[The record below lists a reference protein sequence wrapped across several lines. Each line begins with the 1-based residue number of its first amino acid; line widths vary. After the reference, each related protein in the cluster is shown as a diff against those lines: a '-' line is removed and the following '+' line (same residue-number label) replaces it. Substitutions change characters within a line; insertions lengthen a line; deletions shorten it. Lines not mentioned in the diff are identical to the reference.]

1 MNENESL
8 WAIYLGGERGVQR
21 LTNHERANNLL
32 IEDDRL
38 TSAVPAVAYQSLTLN
53 QTQQERIAEHQS
65 ILEEDAMARDERG
78 KKGKLAESVNAKLLR
93 LSSEG
98 AGSYKIPKRR
108 RSRSWSRGRR
118 SRSRSKGRRN
128 RSSSRS
134 SSRSRSRG
142 RRSRTRSRSRRRR
155 TRSRSPDSSTA
166 KIKRKFQEDRPNR
179 RWTKKYDAPLPKTIL
194 DLCEEEECRI
204 CGIVITSM
212 LVCEQHYD
220 GAKHNRKIAVELEK
234 FHQENPNEPMP
245 KRIKKGGG
253 PTPTITGQTESF
265 LAELAGTMDLPLTPR
280 QQEQR
285 ELWEPPLA
293 PEVLA
298 LIKEDE
304 CGICDKLQLSSE
316 VVAHGHYHGRKHEKR
331 LLKMLAD
338 KGGKV
343 PKKKGCIVA
352 ENTAWQQSMMSPLR
366 CELCKVDFT
375 GPACASL
382 HYAGAKHQKRLNTAN
397 RMAEFNIEVE
407 QEEVQPPPVEDRTF
421 GIGTAFNQLSEADKE
436 RMEEV
441 GKIEAMLAQAKSEA
455 TVAQGRQPAA
465 ALWGGLTEQDV
476 ELYTEGTM
484 ISPFYCTVCNI
495 DCENQGSLDAH
506 YRGKPHAKKVK
517 AKENEDVPGLYCDI
531 CQISCASPDNMKM
544 HLVSKKHQKNSRG
557 NGVARDLGLF
567 SCEICGVGCS
577 DQCALDAHM
586 SGQKHARVALKLA
599 RANTDFYAKN

>member
-1 MNENESL
+1 
-8 WAIYLGGERGVQR
+8 
-21 LTNHERANNLL
+21 
-32 IEDDRL
+32 
-38 TSAVPAVAYQSLTLN
+38 
-53 QTQQERIAEHQS
+53 
-65 ILEEDAMARDERG
+65 
-78 KKGKLAESVNAKLLR
+78 
-93 LSSEG
+93 
-98 AGSYKIPKRR
+98 
-108 RSRSWSRGRR
+108 
-118 SRSRSKGRRN
+118 
-128 RSSSRS
+128 
-134 SSRSRSRG
+134 
-142 RRSRTRSRSRRRR
+142 
-155 TRSRSPDSSTA
+155 
-166 KIKRKFQEDRPNR
+166 
-179 RWTKKYDAPLPKTIL
+179 
-194 DLCEEEECRI
+194 
-204 CGIVITSM
+204 M

-234 FHQENPNEPMP
+234 FHQARGSLFHSFSLYFNSLLAILILSFQFQRKQFSFLCAQENPNEPMP

-265 LAELAGTMDLPLTPR
+265 LAELAGTIDLPLTPR

-285 ELWEPPLA
+285 ELWDPPLA

-506 YRGKPHAKKVK
+506 YRGKPHAKKVTF
-517 AKENEDVPGLYCDI
+517 NEAECFDSI
-531 CQISCASPDNMKM
+531 
-544 HLVSKKHQKNSRG
+544 
-557 NGVARDLGLF
+557 
-567 SCEICGVGCS
+567 
-577 DQCALDAHM
+577 
-586 SGQKHARVALKLA
+586 
-599 RANTDFYAKN
+599 

>member
-1 MNENESL
+1 
-8 WAIYLGGERGVQR
+8 
-21 LTNHERANNLL
+21 
-32 IEDDRL
+32 
-38 TSAVPAVAYQSLTLN
+38 
-53 QTQQERIAEHQS
+53 
-65 ILEEDAMARDERG
+65 MARDERRE

-98 AGSYKIPKRR
+98 PGKYKIPKRR
-108 RSRSWSRGRR
+108 RSRSTSRGRR
-118 SRSRSKGRRN
+118 SRSRGRKN
-128 RSSSRS
+128 RSSSRSSS

-166 KIKRKFQEDRPNR
+166 RIKKKFQEDRPNR
-179 RWTKKYDAPLPKTIL
+179 RWTKKYDLPLPKTIL
-194 DLCEEEECRI
+194 DLCEEEECRV

-220 GAKHNRKIAVELEK
+220 GAKHNKKIAVELEK
-234 FHQENPNEPMP
+234 FHQANPNEPMP
-245 KRIKKGGG
+245 KRKKGG

-265 LAELAGTMDLPLTPR
+265 LASLAGTMDLPFTPR

-293 PEVLA
+293 PEILA

-304 CGICDKLQLSSE
+304 CGVCDNLQLSSE
-316 VVAHGHYHGRKHEKR
+316 VCAHAHYHGKKHEKR

-352 ENTAWQQSMMSPLR
+352 AESSAWLQSMMSPFR

-375 GPACASL
+375 GAACASL

-407 QEEVQPPPVEDRTF
+407 QEEQQPPVEEDRTF
-421 GIGTAFNQLSEADKE
+421 GIGTAFNQLSEVDKE

-441 GKIEAMLAQAKSEA
+441 GKIEAMLAQAKSE
-455 TVAQGRQPAA
+455 TVVAQGRQPAA
-465 ALWGGLTEQDV
+465 ALWGGLTEQDI
-476 ELYTEGTM
+476 ELYNEESV
-484 ISPFYCTVCNI
+484 ISPFYCTLC
-495 DCENQGSLDAH
+495 SLDCQNRGAFEMH
-506 YRGKPHAKKVK
+506 NRGKPHAKKVK
-517 AKENEDVPGLYCDI
+517 AKEADEG
-531 CQISCASPDNMKM
+531 A
-544 HLVSKKHQKNSRG
+544 
-557 NGVARDLGLF
+557 
-567 SCEICGVGCS
+567 
-577 DQCALDAHM
+577 
-586 SGQKHARVALKLA
+586 
-599 RANTDFYAKN
+599 

>member
-1 MNENESL
+1 
-8 WAIYLGGERGVQR
+8 
-21 LTNHERANNLL
+21 
-32 IEDDRL
+32 
-38 TSAVPAVAYQSLTLN
+38 
-53 QTQQERIAEHQS
+53 
-65 ILEEDAMARDERG
+65 MARDERRE

-98 AGSYKIPKRR
+98 PGKYKIPKRR
-108 RSRSWSRGRR
+108 RSRSTSRGRR
-118 SRSRSKGRRN
+118 SRSRGRKN
-128 RSSSRS
+128 RSSSRSSS

-155 TRSRSPDSSTA
+155 TRSRSPDSTTA
-166 KIKRKFQEDRPNR
+166 KIKKKFQEDRPNR
-179 RWTKKYDAPLPKTIL
+179 RWTKKYDLPLPKTIL

-234 FHQENPNEPMP
+234 FHQANPNEPMP
-245 KRIKKGGG
+245 KRKKNM

-265 LAELAGTMDLPLTPR
+265 LAELAGTIDLPLTPR

-285 ELWEPPLA
+285 ELWDPPLA

-338 KGGKV
+338 KGWKV

-352 ENTAWQQSMMSPLR
+352 ENSAWQQSMMSPLR
-366 CELCKVDFT
+366 CELCQVDFT

-397 RMAEFNIEVE
+397 RMAEFNIEVD

-455 TVAQGRQPAA
+455 VVAQGRQPAA
-465 ALWGGLTEQDV
+465 ALWGVLTEQDI
-476 ELYTEGTM
+476 ELYNQ
-484 ISPFYCTVCNI
+484 SPFYCTVCDL
-495 DCENQGSLDAH
+495 DCQNQGA
-506 YRGKPHAKKVK
+506 
-517 AKENEDVPGLYCDI
+517 
-531 CQISCASPDNMKM
+531 
-544 HLVSKKHQKNSRG
+544 
-557 NGVARDLGLF
+557 
-567 SCEICGVGCS
+567 
-577 DQCALDAHM
+577 
-586 SGQKHARVALKLA
+586 
-599 RANTDFYAKN
+599 